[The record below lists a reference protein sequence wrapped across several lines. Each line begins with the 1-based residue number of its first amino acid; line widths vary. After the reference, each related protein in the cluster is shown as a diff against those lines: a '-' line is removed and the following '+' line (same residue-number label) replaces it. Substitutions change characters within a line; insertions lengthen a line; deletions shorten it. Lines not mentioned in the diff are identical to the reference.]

1 MRILVTGATGF
12 IGRRLMAQ
20 LLERFGASAIT
31 CVVHTPSTP
40 KPGEAEAVENF
51 KRAGVTLLPGDLT
64 KTPITDAPPPT
75 VDVVFHL
82 AANIDTDTPEEEHRV
97 NDRGTANLLAWL
109 RPTLRGCRIVYTSS
123 IAVLDRNGIA
133 DGPLKEDSP
142 STPRTAYGATKM
154 RGEEI
159 LREAATRDGFS
170 WTILRLPTVYGP
182 GEKTGGLF
190 DLLITGARTG
200 GLISRVNW
208 PGRSSVIYVDDAAA
222 ILIDLAWKP
231 TAANQ
236 VYCISSGEDLTLL
249 DIAREAGV
257 LVSRPVKPIHVPMG
271 VWRVVRS
278 VAWNPLVR
286 SLVPQRAHVTYWR
299 LTLVVD
305 DGFWFDAQKF
315 LSQNTLPLVSIR
327 EGLRRTIEAGKSFR
341 NLDPADSSPGTRG

>member
-1 MRILVTGATGF
+1 
-12 IGRRLMAQ
+12 
-20 LLERFGASAIT
+20 
-31 CVVHTPSTP
+31 
-40 KPGEAEAVENF
+40 
-51 KRAGVTLLPGDLT
+51 
-64 KTPITDAPPPT
+64 

-97 NDRGTANLLAWL
+97 NDRGTTNLLAWL
-109 RPTLRGCRIVYTSS
+109 RPTLRSSRIVYTSS

-133 DGPLKEDSP
+133 DGPLTEDSP

-159 LREAATRDGFS
+159 LRSAAANDGFS

-182 GEKTGGLF
+182 GEKAGGLF

-236 VYCISSGEDLTLL
+236 VYCISSGEDLTLP
-249 DIAREAGV
+249 DIAREAAL
-257 LVSRPVKPIHVPMG
+257 LVNQPVKPITLPPSM
-271 VWRVVRS
+271 WRVARS
-278 VAWNPLVR
+278 IAWNPLVR

-305 DGFWFDAQKF
+305 DGFWFDARKF
-315 LSQNTLPLVSIR
+315 LAQNTLPLVGIR
-327 EGLRRTIEAGKSFR
+327 EGLRRTIDADR
-341 NLDPADSSPGTRG
+341 N

>member
-20 LLERFGASAIT
+20 LLERFGAASIT
-31 CVVHTPSTP
+31 CVVHASN
-40 KPGEAEAVENF
+40 KPGEAEAVESF
-51 KRAGVTLLPGDLT
+51 RRAGVTLLPGDLT
-64 KTPITDAPPPT
+64 KAPIAATPPPL

-97 NDRGTANLLAWL
+97 NDSGTANLLAWL

-123 IAVLDRNGIA
+123 IAVLDRHGVA

-142 STPRTAYGATKM
+142 STPRTAYGVTKM

-159 LREAATRDGFS
+159 LRHAAASDGFS

-182 GEKTGGLF
+182 GEKAGGLF

-222 ILIDLAWKP
+222 ILIDLAVKA
-231 TAANQ
+231 TAANE
-236 VYCISSGEDLTLL
+236 VYCISSGEDLTLP
-249 DIAREAGV
+249 DIAREAGL
-257 LVSRPVKPIHVPMG
+257 LVSRPVKPLQLPMAF
-271 VWRVVRS
+271 WRVLRS
-278 VAWNPLVR
+278 VAWSPLVR
-286 SLVPQRAHVTYWR
+286 SLVPRRAYVTYWR

-305 DGFWFDAQKF
+305 DGFWFDARKF
-315 LSQNTLPLVSIR
+315 LSQNTLPLVGIR
-327 EGLRRTIEAGKSFR
+327 EGLRRTIQTET
-341 NLDPADSSPGTRG
+341 P